1 MHVYTG
7 IMQSWLLSLGPVNE
21 AWSRL
26 DLYQIN
32 QGKPKQALS
41 WGRDSSSHDSSSPTP
56 RAGGGRVFFL
66 PLKVA
71 NCWLQFSS
79 SWATHSPTPNSL
91 SLLKAQLSS
100 AKIFWA
106 IIFNICPISIL
117 EYSYTSIISLWQEQG
132 AFALWWQIHTEGRDM
147 MTCTQ
152 EDLQL
157 FFPYCKT
164 CHL

>member
-7 IMQSWLLSLGPVNE
+7 HDVIFVAFFGSTVNK
-21 AWSRL
+21 AWSSL
-26 DLYQIN
+26 DPYQIN
-32 QGKPKQALS
+32 QGKSKQALS
-41 WGRDSSSHDSSSPTP
+41 WGRDGGSHDAAPPTP
-56 RAGGGRVFFL
+56 GAGGGRASSL

-71 NCWLQFSS
+71 NCWLQLSS
-79 SWATHSPTPNSL
+79 SGATHSPTPNSL

-100 AKIFWA
+100 AKILFWA

-132 AFALWWQIHTEGRDM
+132 AFALRWQMHTEGRD

-157 FFPYCKT
+157 FFPC
-164 CHL
+164 C